1 MILFHS
7 LYVAPKQDYLHS
19 IHFYSF
25 PFFYFKTSNQGY
37 LIPFHSIFFHSFPL
51 LKYIPFLLFLFP
63 YNHSILFPYELPN
76 GVIYT
81 KFSFLLLLVLVLNKI
96 YILYKNGSLVINF
109 AKFLLCYI
117 ITSFPS
123 IFLIYCFCCN
133 CHYVQLFIS
142 SNCYLLKIFISILYA
157 FLNFLL

>member
-1 MILFHS
+1 MLLPNKITYIF
-7 LYVAPKQDYLHS
+7 
-19 IHFYSF
+19 FRSF
-25 PFFYFKTSNQGY
+25 PFLYFKTFNQGY
-37 LIPFHSIFFHSFPL
+37 LISFHSIPFPYLNTFHSFSFHSL
-51 LKYIPFLLFLFP
+51 IIISF
-63 YNHSILFPYELPN
+63 HSILLWTPKRSLK
-76 GVIYT
+76 VTAIHT